1 MISYTETI
9 DFLYNQLPTF
19 QSLGPG
25 AYKPGL
31 DNALMLDKA
40 FGSCHKRY
48 KTVHVAGTNGKG
60 SVSHSIASVLQGRG
74 YRVGLYTS
82 PHLVDFRERIK
93 VNGEMIPQ
101 DCVRDFVQRYLDMG
115 LDCQPSFFEL
125 TTIMAFEY
133 FAKRNVDYAVIETG
147 LGGRLD
153 TTNIITPELCVITNV
168 SLDHMAL
175 LGNTEAEIAHE
186 KAGIIKQGVPVV
198 IGEAQ
203 GEVREVFAKE
213 AADKD
218 APIVFACDTPVDF
231 VEESGLTAYS
241 RHRGE
246 PACIF
251 TDLQGEFQRLNV
263 NTVIHAFDFLP
274 GFSDADLSFGLTTV
288 KKATGLRGRWMTVSQ
303 NPTVLCDTG
312 HNIGA
317 WRHLAPRLA
326 DIAARQ
332 QLRVVIGFAA
342 DKDSEAIFDLLP
354 KDGAVYYLVAPAVKR
369 ARATESL
376 LEMACARG
384 LQAAAYPSVEQGYEQ
399 ALADSAPSDFIFV
412 GGSNYVVGEFL
423 QHLSQ
428 KNKKV

>member
-1 MISYTETI
+1 MISYSETI

-31 DNALMLDKA
+31 GNAIMLDNA
-40 FGSCHKRY
+40 FGNCHRRF
-48 KTVHVAGTNGKG
+48 KTIHVAGTNGKG

-74 YRVGLYTS
+74 YKVGLYTS

-93 VNGEMIPQ
+93 VNGDMIPEP
-101 DCVRDFVQRYLDMG
+101 CVQDFVQRFIDMK

-133 FAKRNVDYAVIETG
+133 FARMHVDYAVIETG

-153 TTNIITPELCVITNV
+153 TTNIINPELCVITNV

-175 LGNTEAEIAHE
+175 LGNTEPEIAYE

-203 GEVREVFAKE
+203 GEVRKVFE
-213 AADKD
+213 QAAAEKD
-218 APIVFACDTPVDF
+218 APIVFACDTPVDC
-231 VEESGLTAYS
+231 VEESGLTAYI
-241 RHRGE
+241 RHKGE

-251 TDLQGEFQRLNV
+251 SDLQGDFQLLNV
-263 NTVIHAFDFLP
+263 NTVLHAFDFIP
-274 GFSDADLSFGLTTV
+274 GFSSADLSYGLSSV
-288 KKATGLRGRWMTVSQ
+288 KQTTGLRGRWMTVMQ
-303 NPTVLCDTG
+303 HPTVVCDTG

-317 WRHLAPRLA
+317 WRHLAPKLA
-326 DIAARQ
+326 QIAGRQ
-332 QLRVVIGFAA
+332 RLRVVVGFAA

-354 KDGAVYYLVAPAVKR
+354 KNADYYLVAPAVKR
-369 ARATESL
+369 ARAAGSL
-376 LEMACARG
+376 LSMAEARA
-384 LQAAAYPSVEQGYEQ
+384 LKAAACPSVEQGYRQ
-399 ALADSAPSDFIFV
+399 ALSDSAPTDFIFV

-423 QHLSQ
+423 SCLSR
-428 KNKKV
+428 KE